1 VKNTTITQET
11 RDIIRQGTN
20 LIFSLAQFL
29 VTLLP
34 VLGIGTGI
42 GSRAMGG
49 VPYVQPI
56 FWSFFIWFLIYAACI
71 AYGIYQALPA
81 QRENDILRHAG
92 LYTASAFIGV
102 TVYALVA
109 QFGGSDWILIA
120 IFIWI
125 LVSLLYAI
133 IRLTEDRSR
142 LTPTEEYTV
151 LAPVSLLTGWV
162 SLAIFVNFAAAL
174 KASGMLPDGT
184 VETTFSVILLLIAG
198 GVVSGIIYKTKGN
211 IWYTFPVIWGLIG
224 VIIANI
230 WQQLKGV
237 VAGTAALVALILIG
251 ILVVMRRRE
260 QEKSGRNKRI
270 LVLTR

>member
-1 VKNTTITQET
+1 MKNTTGTQET
-11 RDIIRQGTN
+11 QDIIRQGTN

-34 VLGIGTGI
+34 VLGIGIGI
-42 GSRAMGG
+42 GSRATRG
-49 VPYVQPI
+49 VPDVQPI

-142 LTPTEEYTV
+142 LTPAEEYTV

-174 KASGMLPDGT
+174 KASGMLPGGT

-230 WQQLKGV
+230 WQQPNGV
-237 VAGTAALVALILIG
+237 VAGTAALVALIILG
-251 ILVVMRRRE
+251 ILVILLRRE
-260 QEKSGRNKRI
+260 QEKSGRNREF
-270 LVLTR
+270 L